1 MTIFIRI
8 VLSSF
13 IQIWIFQ
20 DVLCTCSG
28 WSDVN
33 TNCPEA
39 HDVQMNLNDGVL
51 TPKTSLHTTLS
62 QKSTLRFSASQQGSW
77 DGTCIYV
84 YQGQE
89 MDNIHPFKF
98 TCTAPRIYKSTVITS
113 TTRNIPQNVKRF
125 DTGLVAGVIVGLLI
139 LNALVAVGYVCIR
152 RKCKINKENGQTKE
166 AVQSVS
172 GQLAQQSLQ
181 DNQNTGATNANAY
194 ERLNMHGIGDQRDGD
209 YQQLKGE
216 YEYVYED
223 TESNDKDRD
232 TGTVQQMAGN
242 VSMHP
247 GTNVEIGEQTVQ
259 LYSEIQPENIVNVYE
274 QLSSYKNDNP
284 AVDMYQQLDFK

>member
-84 YQGQE
+84 YQ
-89 MDNIHPFKF
+89 
-98 TCTAPRIYKSTVITS
+98 
-113 TTRNIPQNVKRF
+113 
-125 DTGLVAGVIVGLLI
+125 GLVAGVIVGLLI